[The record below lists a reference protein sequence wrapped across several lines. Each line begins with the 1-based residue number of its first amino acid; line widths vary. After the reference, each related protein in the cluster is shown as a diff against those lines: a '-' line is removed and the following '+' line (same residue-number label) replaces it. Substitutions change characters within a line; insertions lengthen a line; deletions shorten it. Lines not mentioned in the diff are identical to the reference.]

1 MDLTYVDCGSTHL
14 FLAHRLDTMWE
25 CGYISPPQ
33 VFPIIPVGYAR
44 GRAHDSRILDC
55 YRLIGRALDPSGAR
69 SEGSTISQQSGN

>member
-1 MDLTYVDCGSTHL
+1 MDLTYVDWI
-14 FLAHRLDTMWE
+14 D
-25 CGYISPPQ
+25 PPLPGPPTRYHVGMRIHIHPRQ